1 MNYFSNRKGTYINAS
16 KPYCFL
22 MKRQSLVLLIKLLG
36 IVIFLSSATI
46 VAGSDELKRGLLEG
60 ILSQDKPELFDDYG
74 ELQLAKTKMQTII
87 QGLDS
92 RDVTATTKVWVDISL
107 RIIDDFD
114 LMVNESES
122 SDPFDHINAVEAADR
137 INISINAL
145 NGYPTAERNGI
156 PMLSMLALSRFYR
169 AEGKFFEEVARN
181 TGETKLKLDYER
193 RSSIA
198 YEKGSMSSDASRMAF
213 ESRRNERIY
222 DRDMMQA
229 SKDINAARVQR
240 DKAITQSSEFFG
252 SDFMSILK
260 ARDSFKSAKGLYEKH
275 NDKELETENVIKIEE
290 EIKQAYQRLMLDAL
304 LRVGI
309 YLLILSFIVV
319 ILWKEFKKW
328 GEELD
333 DTRLGEELIV

>member
-1 MNYFSNRKGTYINAS
+1 
-16 KPYCFL
+16 
-22 MKRQSLVLLIKLLG
+22 MKRQSLALLIILLG

-46 VAGSDELKRGLLEG
+46 VAGSDELKRELLEA

-74 ELQLAKTKMQTII
+74 ELLLAKTKMQTII

-92 RDVTATTKVWVDISL
+92 RDVTATTKAWVDLSL
-107 RIIDDFD
+107 RIIDDFE

-122 SDPFDHINAVEAADR
+122 SDPVDHINAVEAAER
-137 INISINAL
+137 INMSINTL
-145 NGYPTAERNGI
+145 TGCPTAERNGI
-156 PMLSMLALSRFYR
+156 PMLSMLALMRFYR
-169 AEGKFFEEVARN
+169 AEGKFFEDTARN
-181 TGETKLKLDYER
+181 TAETKLKLDYER

-198 YEKGSMSSDASRMAF
+198 YEKGSMPSDASRMAF

-222 DRDMMQA
+222 DRDMKSA

-240 DKAITQSSEFFG
+240 DKAITQTSEFFG
-252 SDFMSILK
+252 SDFMGILK
-260 ARDSFKSAKGLYEKH
+260 ARDSFESAKGLYEKH
-275 NDKELETENVIKIEE
+275 NDKELETENVIKTED
-290 EIKQAYQRLMLDAL
+290 EIKHAYQRLMLDAL

-328 GEELD
+328 GDELD
-333 DTRLGEELIV
+333 DTRLGEELIA

>member
-1 MNYFSNRKGTYINAS
+1 
-16 KPYCFL
+16 
-22 MKRQSLVLLIKLLG
+22 
-36 IVIFLSSATI
+36 
-46 VAGSDELKRGLLEG
+46 
-60 ILSQDKPELFDDYG
+60 
-74 ELQLAKTKMQTII
+74 
-87 QGLDS
+87 
-92 RDVTATTKVWVDISL
+92 
-107 RIIDDFD
+107 
-114 LMVNESES
+114 
-122 SDPFDHINAVEAADR
+122 
-137 INISINAL
+137 
-145 NGYPTAERNGI
+145 
-156 PMLSMLALSRFYR
+156 
-169 AEGKFFEEVARN
+169 
-181 TGETKLKLDYER
+181 
-193 RSSIA
+193 
-198 YEKGSMSSDASRMAF
+198 MAF

-290 EIKQAYQRLMLDAL
+290 EIKQAYQRLMLE
-304 LRVGI
+304 I

-328 GEELD
+328 GDELD